1 MIMSAC
7 VPEIVC
13 WLRLVEGLAC
23 ADPRA
28 RPPEVDLV
36 PAIPSKA
43 LKCACQTLRLFGLCI
58 QNKARKHIPLLNM
71 Y

>member
-7 VPEIVC
+7 APEIVC

-23 ADPRA
+23 TDPRA
-28 RPPEVDLV
+28 RPPEVDYLDFWNV
-36 PAIPSKA
+36 NHKF
-43 LKCACQTLRLFGLCI
+43 LFGLCI